1 MKITKVE
8 QFITAVPHI
17 PSIEKH
23 RPGDYLERPIPII
36 KVHTDEDIYG
46 IGEGGRGDR
55 YDDAIESWIGVDVM
69 ELKWQNLGGAFGS
82 AVFDIVGKALGVPA
96 HKLMGA
102 QHWEKVPVG
111 YWSCPMEPEEF
122 AAEAEV
128 GAKLGFKTHKLKARP
143 WNIVETVRLMTEAAG
158 EDYGIIVDPNF
169 SFETPEESIRLAHE
183 LEKYNIEAFEDPFS
197 YHEYGWDSYRDFR
210 KQTRIPLAPHIAD
223 PKIIIDAIKADAADM
238 FNTAGSPMSAQ
249 QNAGIAEAAGLPVW
263 LQVVGLGLGV
273 SGAFGTH
280 VHAVIKN
287 ATIPSDSLHFV
298 RENDLIYGALTP
310 KDGFV
315 EVPTTPGLGIELDM
329 EALEKY
335 RIA

>member
-1 MKITKVE
+1 MKITEVE
-8 QFITAVPHI
+8 QFVVAVPHI
-17 PSIEKH
+17 QPIQKN
-23 RPGDYLERPIPII
+23 RPQDYTDRPISII
-36 KVHTDEDIYG
+36 KVHTDEG
-46 IGEGGRGDR
+46 IHGLGESGRGGRF
-55 YDDAIESWIGVDVM
+55 DDAMEKWIGLDPM
-69 ELKWQNLGGAFGS
+69 TLKWQDLGGGFGS
-82 AVFDIVGKALGVPA
+82 AIFDIVGKALGVPA

-128 GAKLGFKTHKLKARP
+128 GINLGFKTHKLKARP

-158 EDYGIIVDPNF
+158 PDYGIIVDPNF
-169 SFETPEESIRLAHE
+169 TFETPEKSIRLAHK

-197 YHEYGWDSYRDFR
+197 YEEHGWDSYRQFR
-210 KQTRIPLAPHIAD
+210 QQTNIPLAPHLYD
-223 PKIIIDAIKADAADM
+223 PKKILEAIKADAADM
-238 FNTAGSPMSAQ
+238 FNTGGSPSHATK
-249 QNAGIAEAAGLPVW
+249 NAGIADAAGMPVW

-273 SGAFGTH
+273 SGAFATH

-298 RENDLIYGALTP
+298 RESDLIYGALTP

-315 EVPTTPGLGIELDM
+315 QVPTDPGLGIELDM
-329 EALEKY
+329 DAVEKY
-335 RIA
+335 RVA